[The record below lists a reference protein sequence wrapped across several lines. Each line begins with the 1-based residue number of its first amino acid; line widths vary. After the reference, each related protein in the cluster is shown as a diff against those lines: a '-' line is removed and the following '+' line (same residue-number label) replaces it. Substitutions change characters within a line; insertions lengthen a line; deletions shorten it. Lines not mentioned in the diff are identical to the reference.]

1 MDYRHKV
8 SFEEG
13 LELPDLT
20 EDELKELRD
29 IEESNDYYGQALTA
43 AERNR

>member
-1 MDYRHKV
+1 MDYRQKIGFKE
-8 SFEEG
+8 S

-20 EDELKELRD
+20 EHELQELRD

-43 AERNR
+43 WERNR

>member
-13 LELPDLT
+13 LERPDLT
-20 EDELKELRD
+20 EDELQELRD
-29 IEESNDYYGQALTA
+29 IDESESYYNAALTA